1 VSNASRP
8 LSHHETLSL
17 DTSTL
22 ASVRPG
28 AKVIHDCVAGGA
40 LPPICARILNAAI
53 HYNQGQT
60 FTNDGLE
67 SNFGVDYLSNILLV
81 LLLLQSMGKE
91 SGRIVIISHNHP
103 DTRNSHI
110 KDSHKII
117 FKDVNMLAKPLIED
131 TRAGNEN
138 Y

>member
-8 LSHHETLSL
+8 LSHHEILSL
-17 DTSTL
+17 DISTL

-28 AKVIHDCVAGGA
+28 AKVTHDCVAGGA

-53 HYNQGQT
+53 QYNQGYSRT
-60 FTNDGLE
+60 MA
-67 SNFGVDYLSNILLV
+67 SSHFGVDYLSNVLLV

-91 SGRIVIISHNHP
+91 SGRVVIFSSQTHKHP
-103 DTRNSHI
+103 DTRNSHT
-110 KDSHKII
+110 KEDSHKIT

-131 TRAGNEN
+131 TRAGK
-138 Y
+138 